1 MARSPKLAAAR
12 VKKELATVPA
22 WLHVRGKLRREFKFA
37 DFVSAFGFMTQVALL
52 AEKRDHHPDWSNGYG
67 KVVIELVSHDVKGLS
82 LRDFDLAR
90 AIDALLEA

>member
-22 WLHVRGKLRREFKFA
+22 WSHVRGKLRREFKFA

-67 KVVIELVSHDVKGLS
+67 KVVIELMSHDVKGLS
-82 LRDFDLAR
+82 MRDFELAR
-90 AIDALLEA
+90 AIDALLAH